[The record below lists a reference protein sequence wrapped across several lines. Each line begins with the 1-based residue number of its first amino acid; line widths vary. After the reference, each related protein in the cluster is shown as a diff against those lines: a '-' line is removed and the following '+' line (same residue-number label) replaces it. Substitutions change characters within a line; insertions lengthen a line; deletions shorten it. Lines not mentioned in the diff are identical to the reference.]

1 MLDKEFTDDINDSF
15 CAPEKKF
22 NSDFSKKGQN
32 STYGCIIMEI
42 IVICLLMEK
51 KKTRLKLIIK
61 ISEKRDTI
69 ESKEKSCKEYIY
81 EFSVVHGAFDK
92 CDILN
97 IHKYLMVKNN
107 MKQYLDS
114 LRKCL
119 LGY

>member
-32 STYGCIIMEI
+32 STYGCIKTEI
-42 IVICLLMEK
+42 IVICLLMEN
-51 KKTRLKLIIK
+51 KTRLKLIIK
-61 ISEKRDTI
+61 ISEKLDTI

-81 EFSVVHGAFDK
+81 EFSVDHGAFDK
-92 CDILN
+92 FDILN
-97 IHKYLMVKNN
+97 IDKCLMVKNN
-107 MKQYLDS
+107 MKQYLDL